1 MAHFLIPI
9 KLKKENSMK
18 KILILT
24 IALVLPSVG
33 VLAKQADL
41 NDSQIIAIVIAANQ
55 ADLSIGHLVKSK
67 STDDEVSFF
76 AQSMVSDHSIN
87 LKSVATL
94 MTRLKITPQDNPT
107 SQNLIVQSMKNITSL
122 NSLNQ
127 TKFNKIYINQE
138 VIFHEQVIDTID
150 SLLIPNAGNKEL
162 KRLLD
167 KIRPAF
173 ASHLNHAKRVRE
185 YLDQQKH

>member
-1 MAHFLIPI
+1 
-9 KLKKENSMK
+9 MK
-18 KILILT
+18 NILILL
-24 IALVLPSVG
+24 LVLVWPSVG
-33 VLAKQADL
+33 VLAKPTDL

-67 STDDEVSFF
+67 SKDNEVSFF

-94 MTRLKITPQDNPT
+94 MTKLKITPQDSPF
-107 SQNLIVQSMKNITSL
+107 SQDFIVKSMQNITNL

-127 TKFNKIYINQE
+127 KEFNKTYINQE
-138 VIFHEQVIDTID
+138 VIFHEQVLDTLD
-150 SLLIPNAGNKEL
+150 SLLIPNVKNAEL
-162 KRLLD
+162 KQLLN

-173 ASHLNHAKRVRE
+173 ASHLNHAKRVQE
-185 YLDQQKH
+185 YFNQQNIN

>member
-1 MAHFLIPI
+1 
-9 KLKKENSMK
+9 MK
-18 KILILT
+18 NILILM

-33 VLAKQADL
+33 VSAKPTEL

-67 STDDEVSFF
+67 SKDNEVSFF

-94 MTRLKITPQDNPT
+94 MTKLKITPQDNPV
-107 SQNLIVQSMKNITSL
+107 SQNFIVRSMKNITSL

-127 TKFNKIYINQE
+127 AEFNKTYIHQE
-138 VIFHEQVIDTID
+138 VIFHEQVLDTID
-150 SLLIPNAGNKEL
+150 SLLLPNARNLEL
-162 KRLLD
+162 KQLLN

-173 ASHLNHAKRVRE
+173 ASHLNHAKKVQE
-185 YLDQQKH
+185 HLSQQKN

>member
-1 MAHFLIPI
+1 
-9 KLKKENSMK
+9 MK

-33 VLAKQADL
+33 VLAKPAGL
-41 NDSQIIAIVIAANQ
+41 NDSQIIAIVISANQ

-76 AQSMVSDHSIN
+76 AQSMVSDHSID

-94 MTRLKITPQDNPT
+94 MTRLKITPQDSPT
-107 SQNLIVQSMKNITSL
+107 SQSFIVKSMKNITNL

-127 TKFNKIYINQE
+127 TGFNKTYINQE
-138 VIFHEQVIDTID
+138 VIFHEQVLDTID
-150 SLLIPNAGNKEL
+150 SLLIPNARNTEL

-185 YLDQQKH
+185 YLNQQKH

>member
-1 MAHFLIPI
+1 MI
-9 KLKKENSMK
+9 
-18 KILILT
+18 KILILVL
-24 IALVLPSVG
+24 ALVLPSVG
-33 VLAKQADL
+33 VSAKPAVL

-67 STDDEVSFF
+67 SKDNEVSFF

-94 MTRLKITPQDNPT
+94 MTKLNIAPQDSPT
-107 SQNLIVQSMKNITSL
+107 SQNFIVKSMQNITSL

-127 TKFNKIYINQE
+127 TEFNKTYINQE
-138 VIFHEQVIDTID
+138 VIFHEQVLDTID
-150 SLLIPNAGNKEL
+150 SLLIPNAKNAEL
-162 KRLLD
+162 RQLLD

-185 YLDQQKH
+185 YLNQQNIN

>member
-1 MAHFLIPI
+1 
-9 KLKKENSMK
+9 MK
-18 KILILT
+18 KIFILVIT
-24 IALVLPSVG
+24 LVLFSVE
-33 VLAKQADL
+33 VLAKTTSL

-67 STDDEVSFF
+67 SSDDEVSFF

-87 LKSVATL
+87 LESVATL
-94 MTRLKITPQDNPT
+94 MTKLKITPQDSPA
-107 SQNLIVQSMKNITSL
+107 SQNFIVRSMRNITNL

-127 TKFNKIYINQE
+127 AEFNKTYINQE
-138 VIFHEQVIDTID
+138 VVFHEQVLDTID
-150 SLLIPNAGNKEL
+150 SLLIPNAKNTEL

-173 ASHLNHAKRVRE
+173 ASHLNHAKRVRNH
-185 YLDQQKH
+185 LNQQKH